1 MALIVIE
8 EIESEKEIPQE
19 VKSYLEEVM
28 DALSRKH
35 ALLTSMLVK
44 VVGLKMV
51 KDPKIRV
58 KGIKMLHHFKTK
70 EKYAKCVE
78 KKKHRKLL
86 EFEVEDVVWVHINTD
101 RFMAWKFGRLK
112 SMVDDPFNI
121 IEKIGENVYNLELPE
136 NSDILPTAN
145 VKDLRS
151 YQGEDFRASLFSQP
165 WGIYV
170 GASITNIRNSILVME
185 NSYSRGYETLE
196 TPNLFLNP
204 SIVSLV
210 TILI

>member
-58 KGIKMLHHFKTK
+58 KGIKMLHHLKTK

-78 KKKHRKLL
+78 KKK
-86 EFEVEDVVWVHINTD
+86 
-101 RFMAWKFGRLK
+101 A
-112 SMVDDPFNI
+112 
-121 IEKIGENVYNLELPE
+121 
-136 NSDILPTAN
+136 
-145 VKDLRS
+145 
-151 YQGEDFRASLFSQP
+151 
-165 WGIYV
+165 
-170 GASITNIRNSILVME
+170 
-185 NSYSRGYETLE
+185 
-196 TPNLFLNP
+196 
-204 SIVSLV
+204 
-210 TILI
+210 